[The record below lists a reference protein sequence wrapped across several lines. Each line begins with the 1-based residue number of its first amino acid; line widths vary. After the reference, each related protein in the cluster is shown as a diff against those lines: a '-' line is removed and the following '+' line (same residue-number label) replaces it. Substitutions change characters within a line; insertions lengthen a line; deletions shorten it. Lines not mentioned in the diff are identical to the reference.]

1 MPKYLVEGDFSGYVR
16 GCRTYVVEAESEEQA
31 RKYFWK
37 GDEESEIIR
46 DDTEFEIS
54 DVTIFKEDTNE
65 KDKPSS

>member
-1 MPKYLVEGDFSGYVR
+1 MTKYLVEGDFSGYVR
-16 GCRTYVVEAESEEQA
+16 GYRTYVVEAETEEEA

-54 DVTIFKEDTNE
+54 DVTVFKEDANE
-65 KDKPSS
+65 PSS